1 MKTRSS
7 RSCKIENFAK
17 GLAHVIGP
25 KLAIFP
31 SFYFKQ
37 YRPGTCVLR

>member
-1 MKTRSS
+1 MTKADSFVKELVYG
-7 RSCKIENFAK
+7 C
-17 GLAHVIGP
+17 GP

-37 YRPGTCVLR
+37 YRPGKCV